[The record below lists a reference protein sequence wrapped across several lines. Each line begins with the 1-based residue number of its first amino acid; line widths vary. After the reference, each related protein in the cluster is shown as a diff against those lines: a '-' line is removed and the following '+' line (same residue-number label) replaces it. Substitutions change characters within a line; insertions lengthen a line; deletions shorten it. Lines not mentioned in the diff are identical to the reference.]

1 MADAR
6 FRAVRWTPPP
16 SARPVPRR
24 SDAPTLPPLRRIP
37 LPGEGPEH
45 LAFSASGEIVAG
57 LADGRI
63 VSVPPDATDA
73 GQARVLAD
81 TGGRPLGIER
91 HGDDAFVV
99 CDAERGLLRVAVSPR
114 PRVEVLCD
122 TVGGDRL
129 TFCSN
134 AAVARDGTVYFTQTS
149 QRFGLAR
156 YKADLLEHT
165 GTGRV
170 LRYRDGAVDVLADG
184 LNFANGVVVSPDE
197 QSLVVADMGG
207 YRLVRL
213 WLTGPTAGT
222 SETLVG
228 ELPGFPDNLTITGD
242 GLIWVGMPSPR
253 DALLEWLLPRPPWL
267 RSLLAATPE
276 RLLPGPKD
284 LAWALAVD
292 QSGEIVH
299 DLRGWQVGYRG
310 VTAAR
315 QDGERLY
322 LGSLTERAVAVLD
335 LPKPRE

>member
-1 MADAR
+1 MADTR

-16 SARPVPRR
+16 PSRPVPRR
-24 SDAPTLPPLRRIP
+24 SDPRTLPSLRRIP

-45 LAFSASGEIVAG
+45 LALDASGDIVAG

-73 GQARVLAD
+73 GQARLLAD

-91 HGDDAFVV
+91 QGDDAFVV
-99 CDAERGLLRVAVSPR
+99 CDAGRGLLRVETSPR
-114 PRVEVLCD
+114 PSVEVLCD

-129 TFCSN
+129 TLCSN
-134 AAVARDGTVYFTQTS
+134 VAVAGDGTIYFTQS
-149 QRFGLAR
+149 SRRFGLER

-165 GTGRV
+165 ATGRV
-170 LRYRDGAVDVLADG
+170 MRYRDGAADVLLDG
-184 LNFANGVVVSPDE
+184 LHFANGVVVAPDG
-197 QSLVVADMGG
+197 QSLIVAETGG

-213 WLTGPTAGT
+213 WLTGPMAGT
-222 SETLVG
+222 AETFVG
-228 ELPGFPDNLTITGD
+228 DLHGFPDNLTITGD
-242 GLIWVGMPSPR
+242 GLIWVGMASPR
-253 DALLEWLLPRPPWL
+253 DPLLDWLLPRPPWL
-267 RSLLAATPE
+267 RSVMAMVPE

-292 QSGEIVH
+292 LNGEIVH
-299 DLRGWQVGYRG
+299 DLRGWRVGYRA

-315 QDGERLY
+315 QDGDRLY

-335 LPKPRE
+335 LPKTRE